1 MNYNFISDELVDMV
15 EQKSDRP
22 TICRVLINV
31 CGNRVAKF
39 DFYEPAN
46 VSTINLKDFVSLAEH
61 LTDDPRD
68 YESIEIHQI
77 TLDRDDTSGNFYVSE
92 YRNYRHE

>member
-15 EQKSDRP
+15 EQKSDQP
-22 TICRVLINV
+22 TISRVLINA
-31 CGNRVAKF
+31 CGNRLAKF

-46 VSTINLKDFVSLAEH
+46 VSKHEPRDFIRLAER
-61 LTDDPRD
+61 LVDDPRD